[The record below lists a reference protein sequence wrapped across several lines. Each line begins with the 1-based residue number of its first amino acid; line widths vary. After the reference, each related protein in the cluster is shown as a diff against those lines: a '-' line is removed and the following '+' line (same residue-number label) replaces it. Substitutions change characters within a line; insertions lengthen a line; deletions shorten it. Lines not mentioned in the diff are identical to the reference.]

1 MNKLGKFAVY
11 LFMLCLGVFCAG
23 QAVAQDIPQE
33 MIVGG
38 STVDLKKLSQ
48 ELITGVEM
56 PAAVKT
62 FVQGLT
68 KDQKSLWDNT
78 VATVIA
84 RGDDWCYG
92 LYCTEADEK
101 QHIARFLYKFY
112 KWVEELNNQVSTDR
126 RKKPVDKKT
135 IISQAYINAYNVFK
149 REHYEKEPSTEQD
162 IMKATTYNPTG
173 TK

>member
-1 MNKLGKFAVY
+1 MNKLEKFAMY
-11 LFMLCLGVFCAG
+11 LFILGLVVFGAG
-23 QAVAQDIPQE
+23 QAVAQEIPQD

-48 ELITGVEM
+48 ELVAGVEM
-56 PAAVKT
+56 PEAVKT
-62 FVQGLT
+62 FKQGLT
-68 KDQKSLWDNT
+68 KDQLTLWDNT

-101 QHIARFLYKFY
+101 QHIARFLYKYY

-126 RKKPVDKKT
+126 RKMPVDKKT
-135 IISQAYINAYNVFK
+135 IISQAYVNAYNVFK
-149 REHYEKEPSTEQD
+149 REHYEKEPSTEQE
-162 IMKATTYNPTG
+162 IHNIK
-173 TK
+173 